1 VSIIHGKYRVLDK
14 LAQGGQSS
22 VFIAHDQNRRQQCIL
37 KVYTDCG
44 LDEKILSAN
53 FCWLHKLRH
62 SCILRPLD
70 LITEP
75 PACMVFPF
83 VRTGNLSDYLN
94 RQRKSFSLQKLGP
107 FLAQMANVIDYIH
120 SGGLVHRDIKPEN
133 FLLDA
138 KGRIY
143 LADFDL
149 VAQEASLW
157 HRKMAAYLPFLRSA
171 RSSGTHHYM
180 APEHLQGCPPHR
192 SMDIY
197 ALATSVYSM
206 LSGNFPFGQN
216 PADRFSIVHYAPI
229 SRLTKSQ
236 NGVFRR
242 ALHPDARFRTA
253 SALEFYRQ
261 LLFG

>member
-1 VSIIHGKYRVLDK
+1 MDK

-22 VFIAHDQNRRQQCIL
+22 VFIAHDQNSRQQCIL

-44 LDEKILSAN
+44 LDEKRLSAN
-53 FCWLHKLRH
+53 FYWLNQLHH
-62 SCILRPLD
+62 SCILRPLE
-70 LITEP
+70 LITES

-83 VRTGNLSDYLN
+83 VRTGNLADYLS
-94 RQRKSFSLQKLGP
+94 RQRKRLSLMKLGP
-107 FLAQMANVIDYIH
+107 FLAQMANVIDYIN

-138 KGRIY
+138 NGRIY

-149 VAQEASLW
+149 VTPEASFW
-157 HRKMAAYLPFLRSA
+157 QRKMAVYLPFFRSM

-180 APEHLQGCPPHR
+180 APEHLRGCPPHR
-192 SMDIY
+192 TMDIY

-206 LSGNFPFGQN
+206 LSGSFPFGPN
-216 PADRFSIVHYAPI
+216 PADRFFIERYRPVSQ
-229 SRLTKSQ
+229 LTKSQ
-236 NGVFRR
+236 NGIFRR
-242 ALHPDARFRTA
+242 ALHPDAFVRTG
-253 SALEFYRQ
+253 SAVEFYRQ